1 MLPIFD
7 SNVFYV
13 IRKNAN
19 LTFNLEKR
27 NEKELEDQN
36 YKLTFDK
43 IEENLVKINA
53 ELNEFYSKTE
63 VT

>member
-7 SNVFYV
+7 SNIFYV

-27 NEKELEDQN
+27 NEKELEYQN